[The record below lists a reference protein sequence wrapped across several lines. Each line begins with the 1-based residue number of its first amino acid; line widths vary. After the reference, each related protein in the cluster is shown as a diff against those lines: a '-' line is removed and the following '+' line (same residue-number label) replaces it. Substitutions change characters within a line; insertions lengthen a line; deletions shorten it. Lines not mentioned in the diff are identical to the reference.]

1 LYEKHEIN
9 LYEISKDVG
18 EKIKFNVCAIFNSIE
33 VKPNIDFL
41 KSSNGIEEK
50 KIQLYEIGERLL
62 CTIREFKKIDNLKGF
77 NSIERDTKIDSK
89 NNRS

>member
-1 LYEKHEIN
+1 ME
-9 LYEISKDVG
+9 SK
-18 EKIKFNVCAIFNSIE
+18 K
-33 VKPNIDFL
+33 
-41 KSSNGIEEK
+41 K